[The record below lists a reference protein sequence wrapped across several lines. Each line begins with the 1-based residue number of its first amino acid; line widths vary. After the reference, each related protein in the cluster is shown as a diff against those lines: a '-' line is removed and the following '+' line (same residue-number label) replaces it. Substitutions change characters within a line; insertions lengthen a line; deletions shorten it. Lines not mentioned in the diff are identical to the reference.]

1 MEKFSALLAICAGN
15 SPVPGEFPAQR
26 PVTRSFGVFFDLRLN
41 KRLSK
46 QSCCHAA
53 ACCTHRDKIRYLIK
67 WPIAKKLHHIKMSGF
82 LCVIL
87 GNYKRA
93 SSYGTERCSN
103 IILARTIILVQ
114 NRSIDRI
121 VKYLSIENRTC
132 IYNAF
137 LASNFSYCNTV
148 WHFCSN
154 RSLYKLEK
162 VHKQAL
168 RVVLNDYTSSY
179 SDLLTK
185 MARPTLYVTRLKA
198 IATEAY
204 KSYANENPAYINAM
218 LNPSITPYNLRGG
231 SRAEQP
237 KVNTTSC
244 RLNTFS
250 YQAAKLWNNLP
261 SFIKEATSVTEFKSL
276 LSKWPGPKCQCG
288 YCVLCRIYNI

>member
-1 MEKFSALLAICAGN
+1 MKANINKFQSIILRPKGVIDDISFHVSGYTLQPVSCVNLL
-15 SPVPGEFPAQR
+15 
-26 PVTRSFGVFFDLRLN
+26 GVKIDD
-41 KRLSK
+41 RLSFDN
-46 QSCCHAA
+46 H
-53 ACCTHRDKIRYLIK
+53 
-67 WPIAKKLHHIKMSGF
+67 
-82 LCVIL
+82 V
-87 GNYKRA
+87 
-93 SSYGTERCSN
+93 SSIC
-103 IILARTIILVQ
+103 
-114 NRSIDRI
+114 NRVAQQTNALRRI

-204 KSYANENPAYINAM
+204 KSYANENPVYINAM

-237 KVNTTSC
+237 KVNTASC
-244 RLNTFS
+244 GLNTFS

-276 LSKWPGPKCQCG
+276 SSKWPGPKCQSG

>member
-1 MEKFSALLAICAGN
+1 MTLTHWG
-15 SPVPGEFPAQR
+15 
-26 PVTRSFGVFFDLRLN
+26 PVT
-41 KRLSK
+41 
-46 QSCCHAA
+46 
-53 ACCTHRDKIRYLIK
+53 
-67 WPIAKKLHHIKMSGF
+67 HIF
-82 LCVIL
+82 V
-87 GNYKRA
+87 GN
-93 SSYGTERCSN
+93 
-103 IILARTIILVQ
+103 LTIIGSDNGLSPGRCQIALVYIMPSLHQ
-114 NRSIDRI
+114 ILVIIIQSGTF
-121 VKYLSIENRTC
+121 VVIEAYINC
-132 IYNAF
+132 
-137 LASNFSYCNTV
+137 
-148 WHFCSN
+148 
-154 RSLYKLEK
+154 KK

-244 RLNTFS
+244 GLNTFS

-276 LSKWPGPKCQCG
+276 VSKWPGPKCQCG
-288 YCVLCRIYNI
+288 YCVLCRIYTI